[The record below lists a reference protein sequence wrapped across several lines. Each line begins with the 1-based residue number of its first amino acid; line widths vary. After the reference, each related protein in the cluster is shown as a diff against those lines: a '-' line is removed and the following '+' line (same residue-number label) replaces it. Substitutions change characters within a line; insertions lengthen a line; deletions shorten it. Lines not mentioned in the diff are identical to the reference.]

1 MQKSNKY
8 IVAATKKN
16 SKLSRTPDGPFNCL
30 LMSIYEWASAAFAA
44 SVNDGS
50 GSGWG
55 YIAKTVEPPKLAVM
69 IKNTVKQ
76 TTIAAKN
83 GAHVGR
89 ENDQNE
95 KGPPTSITQIST
107 RIQVRGK
114 LIA

>member
-1 MQKSNKY
+1 
-8 IVAATKKN
+8 
-16 SKLSRTPDGPFNCL
+16 
-30 LMSIYEWASAAFAA
+30 MSIYKWALAAFAA
-44 SVNDGS
+44 SENDGSGS

-69 IKNTVKQ
+69 IKNTAKQ

-83 GAHVGR
+83 GGHVGR

>member
-1 MQKSNKY
+1 MDPLIAYS
-8 IVAATKKN
+8 
-16 SKLSRTPDGPFNCL
+16 
-30 LMSIYEWASAAFAA
+30 MSICKWASAAFAA

-76 TTIAAKN
+76 TTTAAKN

-95 KGPPTSITQIST
+95 KGLPTSITQIST